1 MQIQEDLKLLDI
13 FRVIRQRIWLII
25 GCTIFVFIAAFIVTY
40 FLQPVYEATVLML
53 VKPVQMDSSNIYS
66 DLMAGERLALTY
78 SQMLK
83 GSPVLEEV
91 ISELDL
97 KETTD
102 ELSKKISTKTIQG
115 TQLINLSVKES
126 TPQKAALIANTI
138 AKAFTAQ
145 IHTQNVAQNSET
157 LKNMQD
163 KVDALSAEVS
173 AVQIKVDNL
182 SAEKIANDAD
192 IVRLTGNLTQLQNDH
207 RTLQQNFQSM
217 QFTTAQLTDKVH
229 IVETAQLLSQNPNL
243 ISEAKVTL
251 LIDQSLVSGQNSYTV
266 NIASERI
273 AKIYE
278 PMMKSQSIL
287 ETVINELK
295 LEENVDSLAKR
306 ITTVPIMATMLFE
319 LHVTDASPAQA
330 INIANAVANQFVSQ
344 LRLSLAGPYS
354 ERLSIMQNQMDQLS
368 QSMEDVKAEI
378 HNITDKNVQ
387 VETELARLNNQLT
400 ESRSNYQ
407 TFQQEY
413 DQQRISAANQADN
426 VTIAEYALEPL
437 TPVQNR
443 LMYLALAVIVGIVTG
458 IGLAFFL
465 EQLDDKVRTR
475 QDVSL
480 ILGSNTLG
488 MISKLKKGNVEP
500 LVNLQDGVSDDF
512 RKLSINIRISIK
524 NEPIRTLLIT
534 SPTPSAGKSMVAANL
549 GIALAKN
556 GLKIILIDADL
567 RLPRLHKLFNLEQQV
582 GLSDLLLN
590 QNTEGALKS
599 GPIERLS
606 IITSGDI
613 PSDPGEILSVLELKK
628 LLERLGRQAD
638 FIIVDCPPILSVADT
653 TILGSAADATILV
666 IRSGLTPRQVALE
679 AVDLLSSNK
688 ARLLGVVLNG
698 VSFHQDDI
706 YRYSIRAEKS
716 TPLATIRNKLTKI
729 LSSANHH

>member
-25 GCTIFVFIAAFIVTY
+25 GCTIFIFIAAFIVTY

-126 TPQKAALIANTI
+126 TPQKAALIANKI

-488 MISKLKKGNVEP
+488 MISKLKKGNLEP

>member
-25 GCTIFVFIAAFIVTY
+25 GCTIFIFIAAFIVTY

-488 MISKLKKGNVEP
+488 MISKLKKGNLEP

-613 PSDPGEILSVLELKK
+613 PTDPGEILSVLELKK

>member
-25 GCTIFVFIAAFIVTY
+25 GCTIFIFIAAFIVTY

-488 MISKLKKGNVEP
+488 MISKLKKGNLEP

-628 LLERLGRQAD
+628 LLERLGQQAD